1 VAFEIG
7 QLGAS
12 ATGQHRVE
20 NRAPSGATAQADAGT
35 VRIIAAAGAHRS
47 KARPDLATIAESGV
61 PGFSTGAWWGVFGP
75 ANLPRPLVERIH
87 ADLSRILATPEMQK
101 IYAANTMERNDMT
114 PDQFAAF
121 IRADIEN
128 WARQI
133 KAAGITPD

>member
-1 VAFEIG
+1 
-7 QLGAS
+7 GAS
-12 ATGQHRVE
+12 A
-20 NRAPSGATAQADAGT
+20 QAEAGT
-35 VRIIAAAGAHRS
+35 VRIIAAAGSRRS
-47 KARPDLATIAESGV
+47 KARPDLLTIAESGV

-87 ADLSRILATPEMQK
+87 ADLSRILSTPEMQK

-114 PDQFAAF
+114 PEQFAAF

-133 KAAGITPD
+133 KAAGIRPD